1 MHCCITVYSEV
12 CACRP
17 SPPPLLSS
25 RVAFQ
30 VSCETAADKGL
41 VEFHPLGSLL
51 LYGGLFKS
59 LRGHTTRL
67 TFFLPTTFV
76 SLILKRTLCL
86 ISQQCAYLRKLYFL
100 PVHQVITLFEK
111 VLI

>member
-59 LRGHTTRL
+59 LRGHTTNVFPANNIRVSNIEENIVSDITMRL
-67 TFFLPTTFV
+67 PEKIIFFTCP
-76 SLILKRTLCL
+76 SGYYTL
-86 ISQQCAYLRKLYFL
+86 
-100 PVHQVITLFEK
+100 
-111 VLI
+111 